1 MIERPGDDRRAPV
14 LESAEFPP
22 SIAAR
27 MDECWQRAQDRWSR
41 FLLLGRPVHDPKM
54 EGIAQIDLRSRQV
67 CLNAKFIVEKDLVD
81 TLEALLAHEIGHHVR
96 HPGSL
101 AVWARL
107 RLMERTLIPI
117 EDFSLLNLFTDLLV
131 NEQLGPYYRHDFARI
146 YRAFTREASWHQDPS
161 FIFYL
166 SIYEELWQLEPGDL
180 MGPARA
186 RFERAYEGSR
196 AQAHVLAQDL
206 FHLGPN
212 VYTQFLYFLSVVSR
226 YLQPKKQKSLQ
237 SLDPYRCGRA
247 QPSPEDWADAL
258 RPNASERE
266 AVRRAREEGWL
277 DSEAADR
284 LHGRDVLERR
294 IAGLPGQGT
303 ANAETVPEIMAAYYR
318 REAER
323 YLFQPPPTRLMGEA
337 VVPTT
342 LDEWEQGDP
351 VQEIDWLATLVSRG
365 EELGALQPFKRERI
379 ADYEGLDVPLWRP
392 RVEIYL
398 DVSGS
403 MPDPRT
409 TLNAMTLAAQILATG
424 AIRGGGAVRALLYST
439 GNVSYWT
446 WCRSEIEISRFIMHY
461 IGAGTRFPFEVLAR
475 SVAECRTFQPIRI
488 AITDRDFDA
497 NYDEGRENAATFAR
511 AAAASPHFVLLQA
524 QPREDR
530 RLLYERAGAKVVPVM
545 DLADFPKMAAA
556 LSFAL
561 FAGRDRGT
569 L

>member
-1 MIERPGDDRRAPV
+1 
-14 LESAEFPP
+14 
-22 SIAAR
+22 
-27 MDECWQRAQDRWSR
+27 MD
-41 FLLLGRPVHDPKM
+41 
-54 EGIAQIDLRSRQV
+54 GIAQIDLRSRQV
-67 CLNAKFIVEKDLVD
+67 CLNAKCILEKDLAS

-96 HPGSL
+96 YPGSL

-107 RLMERTLIPI
+107 RLMERTLIPLD
-117 EDFSLLNLFTDLLV
+117 DFSLLNLFTDLLV
-131 NEQLGPYYRHDFARI
+131 NEQLGPFYRHDFARV
-146 YRAFTREASWHQDPS
+146 YRAFTREANWRQDPS
-161 FIFYL
+161 FLFYL
-166 SIYEELWQLEPGDL
+166 AVYEELWQLEPGDL
-180 MGPARA
+180 MGPSRA
-186 RFERAYEGSR
+186 RFERTYEGYR

-226 YLQPKKQKSLQ
+226 FLEPKQKEKGTEKALK

-258 RPNASERE
+258 RPSASEKD
-266 AVRRAREEGWL
+266 AVRRALEEGWI
-277 DSEAADR
+277 DPEEADR
-284 LHGRDVLERR
+284 LDGRDVLERR

-303 ANAETVPEIMAAYYR
+303 ANAELVPEIMAAYYR

-337 VVPTT
+337 IVPTT
-342 LDEWEQGDP
+342 LDEWELGDA

-365 EELGALQPFKRERI
+365 EALGALQPFKRERI

-409 TLNAMTLAAQILATG
+409 TRNAMTLAAQILTTG

-461 IGAGTRFPFEVLAR
+461 IGAGTEYPFEILES
-475 SVAECRTFQPIRI
+475 SVVECRSAQPIRI
-488 AITDRDFDA
+488 VITDRDFDQNYVSRPQNATIFA
-497 NYDEGRENAATFAR
+497 N
-511 AAAASPHFVLLQA
+511 AAAASPHFILLQRLPA
-524 QPREDR
+524 ADR
-530 RLLYERAGAKVVPVM
+530 RVVYEKAGAKVVPVL
-545 DLADFPKMAAA
+545 DLEDFPKMAAE

-561 FAGRDRGT
+561 FARSSHGS